1 MYQQDTFPKGV
12 SVTIRFLSSLP
23 FVLVLSACGA
33 DISSEPVKFALK
45 PGVDPAFIA
54 TTVTKPFRTQV
65 VDENGS
71 HIRQEDGVTCVL
83 ESKELKATLVTPA
96 KVEFPITRGRPSPIH
111 MRCLSEDY
119 MAEGVMYPGLSGPI
133 VVGPSLVGVA
143 AAVVSA
149 GVADARDR
157 WAFANETVWV
167 TLQDR
172 GE

>member
-1 MYQQDTFPKGV
+1 MR
-12 SVTIRFLSSLP
+12 IRLLSSLP
-23 FVLVLSACGA
+23 FVLVLAACGA
-33 DISSEPVKFALK
+33 DISSEPVKFAVK

-54 TTVTKPFRTQV
+54 TTVTKPFRAQV

-96 KVEFPITRGRPSPIH
+96 KVEFPITRGRPSPMQ

-119 MAEGVMYPGLSGPI
+119 MAEGVMHPGLSGTI

-149 GVADARDR
+149 GVAHAQDR
-157 WAFANETVWV
+157 WGYANETVWV
-167 TLQDR
+167 TLQER